1 MRVISSLEYFGFNE
15 SHVHFPCKL
24 KMHVMGAT

>member
-1 MRVISSLEYFGFNE
+1 MRVILSLEYFGFNE
-15 SHVHFPCKL
+15 SRVHLPRKL